1 MVKEAEANA
10 ADDKKRR
17 EEVEVRNNAD
27 SLAYQ
32 AEKTLK
38 EFEGKADKAL
48 AEKVQAAVGVL
59 RESLK
64 TNDTEKIKA
73 DTEALSKP
81 LYELT
86 SAVYQQAGPQ
96 EGAQQGQAGTTGD
109 AGGSKQDEKVVDAEY
124 KVVDDE
130 KK

>member
-1 MVKEAEANA
+1 MAGNGAVL
-10 ADDKKRR
+10 
-17 EEVEVRNNAD
+17 EVLRQFFVQHF
-27 SLAYQ
+27 LY
-32 AEKTLK
+32 
-38 EFEGKADKAL
+38 GKADKAL
-48 AEKVQAAVGVL
+48 ADKVQAAIDVL
-59 RESLK
+59 KETLK
-64 TNDTEKIKA
+64 GNDTEKIKA

-96 EGAQQGQAGTTGD
+96 EGAPGQEGPTGS
-109 AGGSKQDEKVVDAEY
+109 AGGPKHDEKVVDAEY

>member
-1 MVKEAEANA
+1 M
-10 ADDKKRR
+10 
-17 EEVEVRNNAD
+17 RNNAD

-48 AEKVQAAVGVL
+48 AEKVQAAVDVL

-96 EGAQQGQAGTTGD
+96 EGAPGQEGPAAGATGG
-109 AGGSKQDEKVVDAEY
+109 AKQDEKVVDAEY
-124 KVVDDE
+124 KVMDDE